1 MPRLL
6 LKFNDNVL
14 KVIDSNK
21 ELITLGRNLNND
33 IQIYNL
39 AVSNFH
45 AHIVCQVDHFFVEDL
60 GSTNGTFVNDR
71 KISKWELSDKDVITI
86 GKHVIVFLDEELED
100 EVIDLE
106 ELNMDKTMIL
116 DTKKQRE
123 LMGKSVVQS
132 SDDLEGLPAVLEVLS
147 GSTDKS
153 RYELD
158 SKLTLIGKD
167 SMAVVALEGL
177 FAPKIGCYISRDKS
191 GYGLIP
197 PEKKNKV
204 KLNGHDVKDAVT
216 LKSGDQIE
224 VGNVKLRF
232 MNPQRCQL
240 K

>member
-6 LKFNDNVL
+6 LKFNDSVL

-21 ELITLGRNLNND
+21 ELITIGRNLNND
-33 IQIYNL
+33 IQIDNL

-45 AHIVCQVDHFFVEDL
+45 AHIVRQVGHYFVEDL

-71 KISKWELSDKDVITI
+71 KISKWELTDNDAVTI
-86 GKHVIVFLDEELED
+86 GKHVIVFLDEEIED
-100 EVIDLE
+100 EIVDLE
-106 ELNMDKTMIL
+106 ELQMDKTMIL

-123 LMGKSVVQS
+123 LMGKAGAQGSEELT
-132 SDDLEGLPAVLEVLS
+132 DPAATLEVLS
-147 GSTDKS
+147 GTTDRSK
-153 RYELD
+153 YELTER
-158 SKLTLIGKD
+158 LTLIGKD
-167 SMAVVALEGL
+167 PMATVQLDGL
-177 FAPKIGCYISRDKS
+177 FAPKIGCHISRDRS

-204 KLNGHDVKDAVT
+204 KLNGQAIQDAVS

-224 VGNVKLRF
+224 VGGVKFRF
-232 MNPQRCQL
+232 MNPKRSQL